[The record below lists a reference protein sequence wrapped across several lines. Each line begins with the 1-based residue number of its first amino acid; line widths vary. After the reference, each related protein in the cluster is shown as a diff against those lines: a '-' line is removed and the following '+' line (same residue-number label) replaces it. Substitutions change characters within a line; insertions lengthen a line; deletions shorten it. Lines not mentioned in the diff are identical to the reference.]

1 MFSHLQDEFQKQEK
15 KKIKEESVKK
25 LLMIFLQTGEM
36 TPKTKQTNDTQEAV
50 GIVKYL

>member
-25 LLMIFLQTGEM
+25 LLIFLQTGEM